1 MLKTLKKPL
10 IFRPSTGEPD
20 LFMILNYFKTAIRN
34 IYRHRVHSIL
44 SITGLAV
51 GMACTL
57 VILFWVRYELSFD
70 RYHKNADRIYRLT
83 TDFHFGT
90 FQGKYAVSNN
100 SPGPTLERD
109 YAEVEKAV
117 RFHSVWGIS
126 TVRYRDR
133 QFVQRGIFYADNTV
147 FDVFTLPLLRGNP
160 DSALATAYSVVIT
173 KDMAAKY
180 FDEEDPLGKVITISN
195 AVHKNLNNEPN
206 FTVTGVV
213 EKLPPNSHFA
223 FDMLLSYETFFVGN
237 EKQRG
242 RWTGNFDN
250 YTYLLLAPNT
260 DYRELEKKFPALIE
274 RHLDKNVQDVGAS
287 FDLFL
292 QPLTSIHLYSKLK
305 GDIAYPVV
313 IEAVVAFVGIAVM
326 ILIIACINFMNLST
340 ACSAGRAR
348 EIGVR
353 KSLGADRGALVVQFM
368 GETVVFSLISLFLA
382 LGLVELLMPLYGS
395 IFPWEVKFENV
406 YSPGTIAGFFALAL
420 LVGVIAGGYPAFL
433 MSAFKPLRALKGIYG
448 KSAGKS
454 RFRSLLVIFQ
464 FTVSIALIFAT
475 VVCFRQFEYLQNK
488 AFGFSKEQVVAVNIM
503 DTSIRERTESVKA
516 ELTRHHGIEG
526 VAFSSHYPGSSARQ
540 NVFAPQ
546 GFAYENMQQMDA
558 VSVGTDFVPTMEVE
572 LVAGRNFSAG
582 HATDNSRAILINE
595 AAVRKFGWTT
605 ESAVGKTIT
614 ELTDTMV
621 EKTIVGVVKDY
632 HQRNLFNTIEPL
644 YIENEPKAF
653 YCVLI
658 KIHPESISETLG
670 FLERKWKE
678 IDSTGTFDY
687 WFLDEGLAAKY
698 KDIKELGML
707 FVGFTC
713 IAILIACMGLFG
725 LAMFSAEQRTREIGI
740 RKALGATVSDI
751 AIMLSKS
758 FVKWVLV
765 ANIFAWPL
773 AYWFT
778 KDWLEDY
785 PFRID
790 VGVGLY
796 IFAGLLALAIALL
809 AVSYQT
815 VKAAREN
822 PVDAL
827 RYE

>member
-1 MLKTLKKPL
+1 
-10 IFRPSTGEPD
+10 
-20 LFMILNYFKTAIRN
+20 
-34 IYRHRVHSIL
+34 VQ
-44 SITGLAV
+44 
-51 GMACTL
+51 
-57 VILFWVRYELSFD
+57 YEFSFD
-70 RYHKNADRIYRLT
+70 RYHENADRIYRLA

-90 FQGKYAVSNN
+90 LQGKYAVSNN
-100 SPGPTLERD
+100 APGPTLERD
-109 YAEVEKAV
+109 YPEVEKAV

-126 TVRYRDR
+126 TVSYKERK
-133 QFVQRGIFYADNTV
+133 FVQHGMFYADNTV
-147 FDVFTLPLLRGNP
+147 FEVFTLSLLRG
-160 DSALATAYSVVIT
+160 DRGSALTAAYSVVIT
-173 KDMAAKY
+173 RDMAVKY
-180 FDEEDPLGKVITISN
+180 FGEEDPLGKVIKISN
-195 AVHKNLNNEPN
+195 AIHKNLNNEAN

-213 EKLPPNSHFA
+213 EKLPPNSHFT

-250 YTYLLLAPNT
+250 YTYLLLALNT
-260 DYRELEKKFPALIE
+260 DYRELEKKFPAMIK
-274 RHLDKNVQDVGAS
+274 RHLNKDLQDVGGS

-292 QPLTSIHLYSKLK
+292 QPLTHIHLYSKLK
-305 GDIAYPVV
+305 GDIAYPGV
-313 IEAVVAFVGIAVM
+313 IEAVVAFIGIAVLV
-326 ILIIACINFMNLST
+326 LIIACINFMNLST
-340 ACSAGRAR
+340 ARSAGRAR
-348 EIGVR
+348 EIGIR
-353 KSLGADRGALVVQFM
+353 KSLGTDRSALVVQFM
-368 GETVVFSLISLFLA
+368 GETVVFSLISLFFA
-382 LGLVELLMPLYGS
+382 LGIVELLMPLYGS

-420 LVGVIAGGYPAFL
+420 LVGVIAGSYPAFL
-433 MSAFKPLRALKGIYG
+433 MSAFQPLHALKGVYG
-448 KSAGKS
+448 KGAGKS

-488 AFGFSKEQVVAVNIM
+488 AFGFSKEQVVVVNIV
-503 DTSIRERTESVKA
+503 DTSIQERTESVKA
-516 ELTRHHGIEG
+516 ELKQHSGIEG
-526 VAFSSHYPGSSARQ
+526 VAFSSHYPGSSARK

-558 VSVGTDFVPTMEVE
+558 VSVDTDFVPTMEVE

-595 AAVRKFGWTT
+595 AAVRQFGWTPLT
-605 ESAVGKTIT
+605 AVGKTIT
-614 ELTDTMV
+614 ELNDNMD

-644 YIENEPKAF
+644 YIENEPEVF
-653 YCVLI
+653 HLVLI
-658 KIHPESISETLG
+658 KIRPGSISETMG
-670 FLERKWKE
+670 YLERKWKE

-698 KDIKELGML
+698 RDIKKLGLL

-725 LAMFSAEQRTREIGI
+725 LAMFSAQQRTREIGI

-751 AIMLSKS
+751 ALMLSKS

-765 ANIFAWPL
+765 ANIIAWPL

-785 PFRID
+785 PYRID

-796 IFAGLLALAIALL
+796 ALAGLLALTIALV

-815 VKAAREN
+815 IKAARGN

>member
-1 MLKTLKKPL
+1 
-10 IFRPSTGEPD
+10 
-20 LFMILNYFKTAIRN
+20 MISNYFKTTVRMIR
-34 IYRHRVHSIL
+34 RHRVHSI
-44 SITGLAV
+44 INIAGLAV
-51 GMACTL
+51 GMACT
-57 VILFWVRYELSFD
+57 ILILLWVRYEFSFD
-70 RYHKNADRIYRLT
+70 RYHENAERIYRLV

-100 SPGPTLERD
+100 APGPTLARD
-109 YAEVEKAV
+109 YPEVEKAV

-126 TVRYRDR
+126 TVSYKEKK
-133 QFVQRGIFYADNTV
+133 FVQHDMFYADNTV
-147 FDVFTLPLLRGNP
+147 FDVFTLPLLRGDP
-160 DSALATAYSVVIT
+160 GSALTAAYSVVIT
-173 KDMAAKY
+173 QDMAAKY
-180 FDEEDPLGKVITISN
+180 FGKEDPLGKVIKISN
-195 AVHKNLNNEPN
+195 AIHKNLNSESN

-213 EKLPPNSHFA
+213 EKLRPNSHFT

-250 YTYLLLAPNT
+250 YTYLLLAANT
-260 DYRELEKKFPALIE
+260 DYRELEKKFPALIK
-274 RHLDKNVQDVGAS
+274 RYLDKDLLDVGGS

-292 QPLTSIHLYSKLK
+292 QPLTHIHLYSKLK
-305 GDIAYPVV
+305 GDIAYPGI
-313 IEAVVAFVGIAVM
+313 IEAVVAFIGIAVM

-340 ACSAGRAR
+340 ARCAGRAR
-348 EIGVR
+348 EIGIR

-368 GETVVFSLISLFLA
+368 GETVVFSLISLSLA

-395 IFPWEVKFENV
+395 AFPWEVKFENV
-406 YSPGTIAGFFALAL
+406 YSPGAIAGFFALAL
-420 LVGVIAGGYPAFL
+420 LVGVIAGSYPAFL
-433 MSAFKPLRALKGIYG
+433 MSAFQPLRALKGIYG
-448 KSAGKS
+448 KGAGRS

-488 AFGFSKEQVVAVNIM
+488 AFGFSKEQIVVVNM
-503 DTSIRERTESVKA
+503 VDTSIRKRTESVKS
-516 ELTRHHGIEG
+516 ELKQHSGIKG
-526 VAFSSHYPGSSARQ
+526 IAFSSHDPGSSARK

-558 VSVGTDFVPTMEVE
+558 VSVDTDFVPTMEVE
-572 LVAGRNFSAG
+572 LIAGRNFSDG
-582 HATDNSRAILINE
+582 HSSDNSRAILINE
-595 AAVRKFGWTT
+595 AAVRQFGWTPLT
-605 ESAVGKTIT
+605 AIGKTIT
-614 ELTDTMV
+614 ELADTMV
-621 EKTIVGVVKDY
+621 EKTIVGVVKDF
-632 HQRNLFNTIEPL
+632 HQRNLYNSIEPL
-644 YIENEPKAF
+644 YIENEPEAF
-653 YCVLI
+653 ALVLI
-658 KIHPESISETLG
+658 KIRPGRISETMS
-670 FLERKWKE
+670 FLKRKWKE
-678 IDSTGTFDY
+678 IDSTATFDY
-687 WFLDEGLAAKY
+687 WFLDQGLAAKY
-698 KDIKELGML
+698 RTIKKLGML

-725 LAMFSAEQRTREIGI
+725 LAMFSAQQRTREIGI

-751 AIMLSKS
+751 ALMLSKS
-758 FVKWVLV
+758 FVKLVLV

-785 PFRID
+785 PYRID
-790 VGVGLY
+790 VGFSLY
-796 IFAGLLALAIALL
+796 AFAGLLALAIALL

-815 VKAAREN
+815 IKAARGN